1 MPAPQAAVP
10 QAGDA
15 AALRA
20 ALQGAGTFVWDWDID
35 SDALDHLD
43 QDLGLL
49 GCPRASLPRT
59 RLAWNRLIH
68 PDDLAA
74 SHAAYLRHA
83 GGQAGTHEHLYR
95 VRAHDGGWHWCRERG
110 RIVERH
116 ADGRPRRMVGT
127 LTDVTEQHARD
138 EAEAAAAVRLER
150 VAQHVP
156 GVLYQF
162 ELDAAGRPRF
172 DYVSERSLPVFGLN
186 PGALRADAAA
196 LLDRIDA
203 ADRRRLAATIADS
216 ASRLALWRCEFRLRR
231 PDGVPRW
238 VLAVASPQRSA
249 DGPTVWH
256 GYAQDVSELR
266 ELQRARQGKAAAEAA
281 NAAKTEFLS
290 RMSHELRTPLNAI
303 LGFAQIMVEE
313 LLGPIGN
320 AKYADYSKDIVASG
334 RHLLSLINDILDM
347 AKVEAG
353 KMALEEEWFDLDDS
367 VDAALLLV
375 RERATANELVLEKS
389 LPSPPTVVWADL
401 RRLRQV
407 WINLLS
413 NAVKF
418 TQRGGRVRLEAVAEK
433 DGSLTVTVSDTGIG
447 IAPENLERVLQP
459 FAQVANA
466 LSRGHEGTGLGLTL
480 SKKMVELHGGGLM
493 LESRLGT
500 GTTVSVWLPAD
511 RCRHAGPP
519 LPATQPPALVSVDMQ
534 HDFSDGLARGEQPQ
548 PGSSPVKRKARPEK
562 RAPLAAD

>member
-290 RMSHELRTPLNAI
+290 RMSHELRTPLNAV
-303 LGFAQIMVEE
+303 LGFAQLLE
-313 LLGPIGN
+313 LDR
-320 AKYADYSKDIVASG
+320 ADP
-334 RHLLSLINDILDM
+334 LS
-347 AKVEAG
+347 EG
-353 KMALEEEWFDLDDS
+353 Q
-367 VDAALLLV
+367 
-375 RERATANELVLEKS
+375 
-389 LPSPPTVVWADL
+389 
-401 RRLRQV
+401 RR
-407 WINLLS
+407 
-413 NAVKF
+413 
-418 TQRGGRVRLEAVAEK
+418 RVRLIRDAGGHLLRMIGDLLDLTRIEA
-433 DGSLTVTVSDTGIG
+433 GRL
-447 IAPENLERVLQP
+447 PL
-459 FAQVANA
+459 
-466 LSRGHEGTGLGLTL
+466 
-480 SKKMVELHGGGLM
+480 ELHA
-493 LESRLGT
+493 
-500 GTTVSVWLPAD
+500 V
-511 RCRHAGPP
+511 P
-519 LPATQPPALVSVDMQ
+519 LQ
-534 HDFSDGLARGEQPQ
+534 
-548 PGSSPVKRKARPEK
+548 
-562 RAPLAAD
+562 PLAAEALALLQPQADAAGVRLRLEAHDHPVALADRTRLHQVLLNLLGNAIKYNRPQGEVALHLEGVAGADGTQQVRLQVRDTGAGIAAADLPHVFEPFNRLAQAGSAVDGSGIGLAVTHALVQLMDGRIDVCSRPGEGSTFAVTLPAAS